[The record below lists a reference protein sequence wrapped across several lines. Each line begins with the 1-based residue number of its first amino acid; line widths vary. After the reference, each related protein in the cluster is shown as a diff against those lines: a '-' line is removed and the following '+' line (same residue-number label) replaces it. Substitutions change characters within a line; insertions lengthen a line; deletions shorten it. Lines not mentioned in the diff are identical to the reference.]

1 MKRSSKSILLLLAT
15 FLLCINS
22 SAQVLESIV
31 INDLVGV
38 SNRALCDQIGGT
50 DYSLDITFSGAAFED
65 DNTFTI
71 ELSDENGSFSDPS
84 KVKTLR
90 TLISTAAD
98 NYNEQFNIENISFQL
113 PEGTYGKNYVI
124 RVTTS
129 NPVQTVQTDSFEAYY
144 NMFAE
149 GELSINNGNSF
160 TLCNGETRE
169 VALDTDVIGE
179 YLWYRVQSSGTDEL
193 VATTQEP
200 KYIIAE
206 TGQYY
211 VVIDYGLC
219 GGPKSRFLT
228 VDGLSG
234 ADTQIKGTSTIE
246 ICGDQSHTFE
256 ANVTNTSY
264 TYNWYLDGELK
275 QSSNNPTYTTPT
287 VGQFGTY
294 RLEIEAGTCTTVSND
309 VVLQQQTD
317 AGYTVTNEGALK
329 RIILF
334 GETKQLCIS
343 HDATPVEDVTVDWFR
358 NGGTMGT
365 AVRNQ
370 LCISATT
377 AGTYFARVTKSTG
390 SACDA
395 VVDSEEFVLLAV
407 DSFNV
412 VIRTATDY
420 EECNSATTKL
430 SMVGVKA
437 IAEDGN
443 EYDLTSDQIA
453 MLNFDWKK
461 DGVSIGATSEEYTV
475 NSYADNGSYTL
486 TVSTNTGK
494 TGDSNAID
502 VKLVEVPQVSST
514 STSNSLCAGSSIIYT
529 IDNFNTS
536 YNYQWIKDGDEDVT
550 PTDPQ
555 TLVVTEVGEYVLK
568 YSDSSCNNELAPI
581 NVIPFDDSAVTVIPS
596 EIVVMEEGGSAIVV
610 AAGGENY
617 EWYQGEGTS
626 GTLLSTTEQLE
637 VTELGFYT
645 VQVKVGNCTLYKTI
659 EVVEPDGQIIVPNI
673 VSPNQDGINDTW
685 KLSNSYAYQPSVEI
699 ILYNSGG
706 KEILKTTDYKNDWP
720 LESLGN
726 QKIFY
731 YKIIREGKLI
741 KAGTIS
747 VID

>member
-38 SNRALCDQIGGT
+38 SNRALCDQVGGT
-50 DYSLDITFSGAAFED
+50 DYSLDISFTGIFED
-65 DNTFTI
+65 ANTFTI
-71 ELSDENGSFSDPS
+71 ELSDENGSFSDPA
-84 KVKTLR
+84 KVKKLR
-90 TLISTAAD
+90 TLTSTAAND
-98 NYNEQFNIENISFQL
+98 YNKGQGMDNISFQL
-113 PEGTYGKNYVI
+113 QEGTYGKNYVI
-124 RVTTS
+124 RVKTS
-129 NPVQTVQTDSFEAYY
+129 TPVQTVQTASFEAYY
-144 NMFAE
+144 DMFE
-149 GELSINNGNSF
+149 ESELSINNGSEF
-160 TLCNGETRE
+160 VLCNGESRE
-169 VALDTDVIGE
+169 VFLDTDVNRE
-179 YLWYRVQSSGTDEL
+179 YLWYRVQSGGVDEL

-200 KYIIAE
+200 KYTITK
-206 TGQYY
+206 TGTYY
-211 VVIDYGLC
+211 VKIDYGLC
-219 GGPKSRFLT
+219 GGIDSRLL
-228 VDGLSG
+228 VVSGLSG
-234 ADTQIKGTSTIE
+234 EDKEIKGASTIE
-246 ICGDQSHTFE
+246 ICGDKPHTFE
-256 ANVTNTSY
+256 ANVTNTTY
-264 TYNWYLDGELK
+264 TYNWYLDDEPI
-275 QSSNNPTYTTPT
+275 QSSNDPTYTTPT

-309 VVLQQQTD
+309 VVLRQPTD
-317 AGYTVTNEGALK
+317 AGYTVNNEGALK
-329 RIILF
+329 RVFLP
-334 GETKQLCIS
+334 GGKERLCIN
-343 HDATPVEDVTVDWFR
+343 HDATPIEDVTIRWFKD
-358 NGGTMGT
+358 GQDIGE
-365 AVRNQ
+365 AVKNE
-370 LCISATT
+370 LCIDAEAKGSYYAK
-377 AGTYFARVTKSTG
+377 VIKSTG
-390 SACDA
+390 SACDDT
-395 VVDSEEFVLLAV
+395 VSSDEFVLLGI
-407 DSFNV
+407 DSLKV
-412 VIRTATDY
+412 AIRTATDY

-437 IAEDGN
+437 LAEDGN

-461 DGVSIGATSEEYTV
+461 DEASTGITSQEYTV

-486 TVSTNTGK
+486 TASIGAITNGSS
-494 TGDSNAID
+494 DAID
-502 VKLVEVPQVSST
+502 VKLVDIPQVSSKP
-514 STSNSLCAGSSIIYT
+514 TSNSLCAGSSIVYT

-536 YNYQWIKDGDEDVT
+536 YTYQWIKDGDEDVT

-555 TLVVTEVGEYVLK
+555 TLVVKEVGEYVLR
-568 YSDSSCNNELAPI
+568 YSYSGCNNELAPI
-581 NVIPFDDSAVTVIPS
+581 NVVPFDDSAVTVTPS

-617 EWYQGEGTS
+617 EWYQGEDVS

>member
-1 MKRSSKSILLLLAT
+1 MKRSTKSILLLLAS

-22 SAQVLESIV
+22 SAQVLESVV

-38 SNRALCDQIGGT
+38 SNRSLCDQVGGT

-65 DNTFTI
+65 ENTFKI
-71 ELSDENGSFSDPS
+71 EISDENGSFSDPS

-90 TLISTAAD
+90 TLVSTAAD
-98 NYNEQFNIENISFQL
+98 NYNQQFNIENISFQL

-129 NPVQTVQTDSFEAYY
+129 QEPVQTVQTAPFEAYY
-144 NMFAE
+144 DMFTE
-149 GELSINNGNSF
+149 GELSINNGNAF
-160 TLCNGETRE
+160 TLCNGESRE
-169 VALDTDVIGE
+169 VFLDTDVNRE
-179 YLWYRVQSSGTDEL
+179 YLWYRRVGGTDEL

-200 KYIIAE
+200 KYTITE

-219 GGPKSRFLT
+219 GGPKSRFLN

-234 ADTQIKGTSTIE
+234 TDTQIKGASTIE

-256 ANVTNTSY
+256 ANATNTTY
-264 TYNWYLDGELK
+264 IYNWYLDDELK
-275 QSSNNPTYTTPT
+275 KSSNDPTYTTPT

-309 VVLQQQTD
+309 VVLQQQTE
-317 AGYTVTNEGALK
+317 ASFNVGTEGALV
-329 RIILF
+329 RVILP
-334 GETKQLCIS
+334 GETIELCINHDAPSGTIEWFKGTDTTPLAAKTQLCMNAIE
-343 HDATPVEDVTVDWFR
+343 PEV
-358 NGGTMGT
+358 
-365 AVRNQ
+365 
-370 LCISATT
+370 
-377 AGTYFARVTKSTG
+377 YYARVTQSTG

-437 IAEDGN
+437 VAEDGN

-461 DGVSIGATSEEYTV
+461 DGVSTGGTSDQYTV
-475 NSYADNGSYTL
+475 NSYVDNGSYTL

-494 TGDSNAID
+494 SGDSNAID
-502 VKLVEVPQVSST
+502 AKLVEVPQISST
-514 STSNSLCAGSSIIYT
+514 STSNSLCAGSSIVYT

-536 YNYQWIKDGDEDVT
+536 YTYQWVKDGDEDVT
-550 PTDPQ
+550 PSDPQ
-555 TLVVTEVGEYVLK
+555 TLVVNEVGEYVLQ
-568 YSDSSCNNELAPI
+568 YSDSSCSNELAPI
-581 NVIPFDDSAVTVIPS
+581 NVIPFDDSAVTVTPS
-596 EIVVMEEGGSAIVV
+596 EIVVLEEGGSAIVV

-617 EWYQGEGTS
+617 EWYQGESTS

-659 EVVEPDGQIIVPNI
+659 EVVEPDDQVVVPNTLT
-673 VSPNQDGINDTW
+673 PNGDGKNDTW
-685 KLSNSYAYQPSVEI
+685 KISNKYAFQPLVTI
-699 ILYNSGG
+699 MLYNANG
-706 KEILKTTDYKNDWP
+706 KEILKTTEYRNDWP
-720 LESLGN
+720 TEDLGN
-726 QKIFY
+726 QKVFY
-731 YKIIREGKLI
+731 YKIVKEDKLI

-747 VID
+747 VLH

>member
-38 SNRALCDQIGGT
+38 SNRALCDQVGGT

-65 DNTFTI
+65 GNTFKI

-90 TLISTAAD
+90 TLISTATD
-98 NYNEQFNIENISFQL
+98 NYNQQFNIENIGFQL
-113 PEGTYGKNYVI
+113 LEGTYGKNYVI

-129 NPVQTVQTDSFEAYY
+129 QLPVQSVQTAPFEAYY
-144 NMFAE
+144 DMFTE
-149 GELSINNGNSF
+149 GELSINDGNAF
-160 TLCNGETRE
+160 TLCNGESRE
-169 VALDTDVIGE
+169 VFLDTDVNRE
-179 YLWYRVQSSGTDEL
+179 YLWYRRVDGTDEL

-200 KYIIAE
+200 KYTITE
-206 TGQYY
+206 TGVYY

-234 ADTQIKGTSTIE
+234 ADTQIKGASTIE

-294 RLEIEAGTCTTVSND
+294 RLEIEAGTCTTVSNE

-536 YNYQWIKDGDEDVT
+536 YTYQWIKDGDEDVT

-581 NVIPFDDSAVTVIPS
+581 NVIPFDDSAVTVTPS